1 MGPPQPKKK
10 SSQSSSPQGAPPPGT
25 PNDTHRSLKILGGI
39 LGGLV
44 LLAIAGIAVL
54 ALLNRASAPDATDFA
69 GDGEGTAT
77 VTIVSGATITDIGAE
92 LTNEG
97 VVASTQAFVNA
108 ASADPSS
115 TGLQPGTYELRQK
128 MSAASALALLK
139 DPASRIVN
147 KFTIPEG
154 TRLTRVLTIASEAT
168 GIPVSEFETALQDP
182 TALGL
187 VPWANG
193 NAEGFLYPATYE
205 YNDDSTAQS
214 LLQQMITAFNS
225 VSAEIDLEGRAAGQG
240 LDPYDVV
247 IKASLVEAEGVP
259 EDFGKV
265 ARVID
270 NRLEQGMPLQ
280 FDSTSNYASDASN
293 IQLSEAQLAE
303 DTPFNTYLNNGLI
316 PTPINQPGRASLE
329 AVLAPEPGPWIYF
342 VATDPDA
349 KITKFTDDYNE
360 HLRNVD
366 EMFEK
371 LRERGLQYQPD

>member
-10 SSQSSSPQGAPPPGT
+10 AAQPSGAGT
-25 PNDTHRSLKILGGI
+25 PTPPHNSHRTLKLVGGGF
-39 LGGLV
+39 LALV
-44 LLAIAGIAVL
+44 LIAIAAIAAL
-54 ALLNRASAPDATDFA
+54 ALFNRASAPSATDYS
-69 GDGEGTAT
+69 GEGEGAVTVTIPGGAT
-77 VTIVSGATITDIGAE
+77 VTDIGTE
-92 LTNEG
+92 LTDQG

-108 ASADPSS
+108 AAADPSATS
-115 TGLQPGTYELRQK
+115 LQPGTYELREQ

-168 GIPVSEFETALQDP
+168 GIPISDFETALEDP

-205 YNDDSTAQS
+205 YNDDSTAQG
-214 LLQQMITAFNS
+214 LLQQMVAAFNS
-225 VSAEIDLEGRAAGQG
+225 VSAEIDLEGRAAANG
-240 LDPYDVV
+240 LDPYEVV
-247 IKASLVEAEGVP
+247 IKASLVEAEGIP
-259 EDFGKV
+259 EDFPKV
-265 ARVID
+265 SRVIY

-280 FDSTSNYASDASN
+280 FDSTSNYASDSSN

-316 PTPINQPGRASLE
+316 PTPINQPGRAALE
-329 AVLAPEPGPWIYF
+329 AALDPEPGPWIYF

-349 KITKFTDDYNE
+349 KITKFTDNYDE

-366 EMFEK
+366 EMFAK
-371 LRERGLQYQPD
+371 LSERGLQYQPD